1 MLDAH
6 SKSGKKADPK
16 EKEVPGI
23 WDRDRDMSVGGRLMD
38 GDKRADIV
46 KSAKEL
52 GGRFGG
58 GSYL

>member
-6 SKSGKKADPK
+6 SKSSKKVESK

-23 WDRDRDMSVGGRLMD
+23 WDRDRDMSLGGRLMD